1 VNNPDLDREHLES
14 FADDYLEALS
24 KRDPSLLAT
33 SPGVRYT
40 ENCQT
45 LAMNKGLWATA
56 TAGISYRNYI
66 ADADSGQI
74 GIFAVVTENGSP
86 AVLAGRLRVQD
97 QKVTEIEALVARWG
111 NPLWEPES
119 LKTPHPAFIQALP
132 DSGRMSRAQLVKVA
146 DSYFDA
152 IEQDNGDIVPV
163 HPDCYRLENGV
174 RTTSNPDRPRI
185 GRLDVKAGLS
195 SGFYSYITEIRDR
208 RYPVVD
214 EERGNVLG
222 IVFFEHPGT
231 VRSVEVEGFGR
242 IDLAPFTQKPSSAM
256 IAELFKVQG
265 GQIRMIE
272 AVLEFL
278 PYGTRPGWD

>member
-1 VNNPDLDREHLES
+1 VNKPLLDRERLES
-14 FADDYLEALS
+14 FADDFLEALG
-24 KRDPSLLAT
+24 KRDPSLLALG
-33 SPGVRYT
+33 PNVRYT

-45 LAMNKGLWATA
+45 LAVGKGLWATA
-56 TAGISYRNYI
+56 TLGVSYRNYI
-66 ADADSGQI
+66 ADPDSGQI
-74 GIFAVVTENGSP
+74 GLFAVVRENDSP
-86 AVLAGRLRVQD
+86 AVLAARLRVQD
-97 QKVTEIEALVARWG
+97 EKISEIEALVARWG

-119 LKTPHPAFIQALP
+119 LKTPHPCFTQSLP
-132 DSGRMSRAQLVKVA
+132 DLGRMSRAQLVKVA

-152 IEQDNGDIVPV
+152 IEQDNGDIVPI

-174 RTTSNPDRPRI
+174 RTTSNPDRARI

-231 VRSVEVEGFGR
+231 VRSVEVEGFGHL
-242 IDLAPFTQKPSSAM
+242 DLAPFTQKPSSAM
-256 IAELFKVQG
+256 IAELFKVEDG
-265 GQIRMIE
+265 KIRMIE

>member
-1 VNNPDLDREHLES
+1 
-14 FADDYLEALS
+14 
-24 KRDPSLLAT
+24 
-33 SPGVRYT
+33 
-40 ENCQT
+40 
-45 LAMNKGLWATA
+45 
-56 TAGISYRNYI
+56 
-66 ADADSGQI
+66 
-74 GIFAVVTENGSP
+74 
-86 AVLAGRLRVQD
+86 
-97 QKVTEIEALVARWG
+97 
-111 NPLWEPES
+111 
-119 LKTPHPAFIQALP
+119 
-132 DSGRMSRAQLVKVA
+132 VKIA

-152 IEQDNGDIVPV
+152 IEQDDGNIVPV

-174 RTTSNPDRPRI
+174 QTTSNPDRPRI

-208 RYPVVD
+208 RYPVVG

-231 VRSVEVEGFGR
+231 VKSVEVERFGR
-242 IDLAPFTQKPSSAM
+242 LGLAPFTQKPSSAM
-256 IAELFKVQG
+256 IAELFKIQG

>member
-1 VNNPDLDREHLES
+1 
-14 FADDYLEALS
+14 
-24 KRDPSLLAT
+24 
-33 SPGVRYT
+33 
-40 ENCQT
+40 
-45 LAMNKGLWATA
+45 
-56 TAGISYRNYI
+56 
-66 ADADSGQI
+66 
-74 GIFAVVTENGSP
+74 
-86 AVLAGRLRVQD
+86 VLAGRLRVQD